1 VNEISVIVPRLN
13 SSSIVVEVG
22 ANNGQHTDLFA
33 RIVKRVI
40 AFEAHP
46 SLTGD
51 HIKAQHPNVDWIQ
64 KAVSNVIGKSTFH
77 LSTSDDGSMINSSSL
92 KEISP
97 KSKEW
102 WPDLRFYPT
111 EVETTTLD
119 CEITSECVDLIWMDV
134 QGAELVVLQGAT
146 EILKKTK
153 MVSIEF
159 HEGQY
164 EGAPSS
170 QEIRDFLAPY
180 GFVETVISGDRSVFI
195 HE

>member
-1 VNEISVIVPRLN
+1 MDEISVIAPRLT

-22 ANNGQHTDLFA
+22 ANDGQHTDFFA
-33 RIVKRVI
+33 RVAKKVI

-46 SLTGD
+46 SLTGS
-51 HIKAQHPNVDWIQ
+51 HIKAQHHNVDWIQ
-64 KAVSNVIGKSTFH
+64 KAVSNAIGKSTFY

-102 WPDLRFYPT
+102 WPDLKFYPV

-119 CEITSECVDLIWMDV
+119 HEVPSEVVDLIWMDV

-146 EILKKTK
+146 EVLKRTK

-159 HEGQY
+159 HHGQY
-164 EGAPSS
+164 QEAPSS
-170 QEIRDFLAPY
+170 QDIGAFLSPY
-180 GFVETVISGDRSVFI
+180 GFVEIVISGDRSVFI